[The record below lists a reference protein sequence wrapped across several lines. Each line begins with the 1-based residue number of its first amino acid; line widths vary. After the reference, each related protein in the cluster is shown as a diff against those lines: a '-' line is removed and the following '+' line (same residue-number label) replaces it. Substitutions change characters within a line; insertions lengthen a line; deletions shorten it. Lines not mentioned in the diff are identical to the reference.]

1 LENAVLRAIILTFT
15 EMLMPDLLPGEILG
29 AQQRVPKKGTFYERI
44 DALKRELI
52 VESLEKNNW
61 VQKNASKELGL
72 KATTLSE
79 LMKRLNIQK

>member
-1 LENAVLRAIILTFT
+1 LT
-15 EMLMPDLLPGEILG
+15 PDLLPGEILG
-29 AQQRVPKKGTFYERI
+29 AQQRFPKRGTFYERLN
-44 DALKRELI
+44 DLKRELI
-52 VESLEKNNW
+52 VEALERNNW